1 MCFNFLFHENKP
13 QKRPSMSCKYSLEKL
28 IKGRAWQSHYYVYV
42 KFNSAKK
49 QMPLVLS
56 QESIHTSYLPTT
68 GNEKDGGGD
77 GGGNTEQTTTHV
89 REV

>member
-1 MCFNFLFHENKP
+1 
-13 QKRPSMSCKYSLEKL
+13 MSCKYSLEKL

-68 GNEKDGGGD
+68 GNEKDGEGGWRGD
-77 GGGNTEQTTTHV
+77 AEQTTTHV